1 MYYPHYNFLFNLFVP
16 PLILLVF
23 SIFFPSLL
31 SRFAAPMLTD
41 VDNNVG
47 LKEMLINSVCF
58 KDMFESSRQLS
69 ISLLN
74 IRLFKE

>member
-23 SIFFPSLL
+23 SVFFPSLF

-47 LKEMLINSVCF
+47 LEEM
-58 KDMFESSRQLS
+58 
-69 ISLLN
+69 
-74 IRLFKE
+74 